1 MARDDKSP
9 EYVYLMEAVGL
20 GYIKV
25 GRAKDPFQRL
35 RELQTGCPKPIVLR
49 TCFLCENAAEREG
62 ALHRKLAQFR
72 SHGEW
77 FEVDSGYLRNL
88 LIIVESFGGKT
99 DWSERLLA
107 QGPAL
112 LLKNRA
118 LQKRCEE
125 LEEEN
130 RRLQAERCHLEKK
143 LLDEVPF

>member
-1 MARDDKSP
+1 MARDEKGP

-49 TCFLCENAAEREG
+49 MCFLCHNAAEREA
-62 ALHRKLAQFR
+62 ALHKKLVKFR

-88 LIIVESFGGKT
+88 LVIVESFGGKS
-99 DWSERLLA
+99 DLSEKLLTPE
-107 QGPAL
+107 GDL
-112 LLKNRA
+112 SLKCRE
-118 LQKRCEE
+118 LEGRCEE

-130 RRLQAERCHLEKK
+130 RRLQADRCFVERK
-143 LLDEVPF
+143 LLDEASY